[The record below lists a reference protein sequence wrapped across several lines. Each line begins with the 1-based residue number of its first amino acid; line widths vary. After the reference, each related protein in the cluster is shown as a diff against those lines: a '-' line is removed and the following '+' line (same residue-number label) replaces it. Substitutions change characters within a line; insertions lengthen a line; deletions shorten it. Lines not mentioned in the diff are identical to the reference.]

1 MQIILCF
8 SKNITNSSLSMDGAM
23 LESAD
28 KTDHYGLKTCSKF
41 LIYGQFVDH
50 LLNSKTVGVAYV

>member
-1 MQIILCF
+1 
-8 SKNITNSSLSMDGAM
+8 M